1 MKKSLWLVLI
11 CAGLFSCNNKESG
24 EETVKEDSTDI
35 PVKQDTAAVITDS
48 HYFWTAEL
56 VPQQGL
62 VMKKDSPVNEDS
74 LNTGFMLKRLNDLYP
89 EIKLQYIKSSN
100 DSVFLKV
107 EKSNYLTRQMGST
120 GAEAY
125 LAEVTYNLTEVKGV
139 NYVDIRFREGDHAS
153 PGTYS
158 RTSFVHDK

>member
-1 MKKSLWLVLI
+1 MKKTLWLI
-11 CAGLFSCNNKESG
+11 MITMGLFSCNNKESG
-24 EETVKEDSTDI
+24 EASAEADSLQVLPKPDS
-35 PVKQDTAAVITDS
+35 AAVITDS

-56 VPQQGL
+56 VPKQGL
-62 VMKKDSPVNEDS
+62 VMKKDSPVSADS

-89 EIKLQYIKSSN
+89 EIKLKYLKSSN
-100 DSVFLKV
+100 DSIFLKV

>member
-1 MKKSLWLVLI
+1 MKKSLWFVLI
-11 CAGLFSCNNKESG
+11 GVGLFSCNNKESG
-24 EETVKEDSTDI
+24 EETVAADTLHI
-35 PVKQDTAAVITDS
+35 TPKQDSASVITDS

-56 VPQQGL
+56 VPQKGF
-62 VMKKDSPVNEDS
+62 VMKKDSPVSEDS

-89 EIKLQYIKSSN
+89 EIKLLYVKSSN
-100 DSVFLKV
+100 DSIFLKV
-107 EKSNYLTRQMGST
+107 DKSNYLTRQMGST

-158 RTSFVHDK
+158 RTSFIHDK

>member
-1 MKKSLWLVLI
+1 MKKTLWFVMI
-11 CAGLFSCNNKESG
+11 SVGLFSCNNKESG
-24 EETVKEDSTDI
+24 EESAAADSLQVVPKPDS
-35 PVKQDTAAVITDS
+35 AAVITDS

-56 VPQQGL
+56 VPKQGL
-62 VMKKDSPVNEDS
+62 VMKKDSPVSEDS

-89 EIKLQYIKSSN
+89 EIKLQYVKTSN
-100 DSVFLKV
+100 DSIFLKV